1 MLKLETSKKFKEL
14 YNQVPDDKKIIEL
27 SDAIG
32 INIVRNY
39 NENNEY
45 FKDGNQMF
53 INLYLNDNFLCGGIQ
68 MVKKEK
74 NGEYISINN
83 TNKNYKKRFTNFS
96 FGSEEKIRLTLE
108 NNKISVKVQNK
119 ELFLN
124 SFVDK
129 LVQNHLS
136 DKLFW
141 IRKKNFFKQI
151 FLKILFFLS
160 DDKYDFV
167 EYYHKIHEWREDKI
181 NFQTE
186 EEKELNV
193 KVEPFF
199 HYLKIFKNTLFIF
212 CIISLFILITIN
224 NQTIP
229 PTDEISFSN
238 PIFLLLFIIALFLL
252 HFFSVFLHKK
262 KQDKN
267 GFIHKLHNS
276 LLNRNLKLNF

>member
-1 MLKLETSKKFKEL
+1 MLKLKTSKKFKEL
-14 YNQVPDDKKIIEL
+14 YNQVSDDKKIIEL
-27 SDAIG
+27 SDAVG

-53 INLYLNDNFLCGGIQ
+53 INLYLNDNFLCGGVQ

-96 FGSEEKIRLTLE
+96 FGSEEKIILTLK
-108 NNKISVKVQNK
+108 NNKILVKVQNK

-167 EYYHKIHEWREDKI
+167 ECYHKINEWREDKI

-212 CIISLFILITIN
+212 CIILLFILITIN
-224 NQTIP
+224 NQTILP
-229 PTDEISFSN
+229 ADEISFSS

-267 GFIHKLHNS
+267 GFIHKLHNG